1 MSVFKVE
8 KNKNF
13 TVMSNYHL
21 QDKNLSLKAKGLLSY
36 MLSLPEDWDY
46 SLKGLCASNKESVK
60 AIRSTL
66 KELEEYKYLIR
77 SRKQLENGRFDYEYL
92 IFETPYSHK
101 GNADNGHSLKDTQIN
116 TNIIN
121 TKEEM
126 DKEDKVNHDWPN
138 EQSHNYLTQELIK
151 KGFIT
156 NDDSQVFYYDKLFE
170 DLLSKGY
177 SYRDLIMYVHYIIP
191 KVKFNDFKDEY
202 GYEIENKFGYF
213 KNALISNINKLEN
226 MPDNLYDF

>member
-46 SLKGLCASNKESVK
+46 SLKGLCASNKESIK

-77 SRKQLENGRFDYEYL
+77 SRKQSENGRFDYEYL

-101 GNADNGHSLKDTQIN
+101 GNADNGHSLKETQIN

-121 TKEEM
+121 TIEEI
-126 DKEDKVNHDWPN
+126 DKEDKVNFDWPN

-156 NDDSQVFYYDKLFE
+156 NDDSQVFYYYNLF
-170 DLLSKGY
+170 
-177 SYRDLIMYVHYIIP
+177 
-191 KVKFNDFKDEY
+191 DF
-202 GYEIENKFGYF
+202 F
-213 KNALISNINKLEN
+213 
-226 MPDNLYDF
+226 P